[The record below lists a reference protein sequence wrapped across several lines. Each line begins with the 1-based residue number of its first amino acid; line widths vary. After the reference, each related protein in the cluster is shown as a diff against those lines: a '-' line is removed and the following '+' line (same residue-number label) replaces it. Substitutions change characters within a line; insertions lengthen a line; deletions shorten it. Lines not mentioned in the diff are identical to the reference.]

1 MNAKSGKG
9 FGILLTPRF
18 CSGSS
23 YLGIFDAFHV
33 GAGIICSAIVA
44 FISHDLLV
52 RGKGEKML
60 SKSFKFFLYLFGE
73 L

>member
-9 FGILLTPRF
+9 FGILLTPCF

-33 GAGIICSAIVA
+33 GAGINMQCNRSFYFSRPA
-44 FISHDLLV
+44 
-52 RGKGEKML
+52 RERKGRENVI
-60 SKSFKFFLYLFGE
+60 
-73 L
+73 